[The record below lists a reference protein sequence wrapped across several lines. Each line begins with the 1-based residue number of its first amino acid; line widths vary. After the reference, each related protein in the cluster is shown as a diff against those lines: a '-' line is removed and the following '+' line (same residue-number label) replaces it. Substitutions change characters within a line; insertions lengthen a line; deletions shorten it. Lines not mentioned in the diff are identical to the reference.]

1 MGEDTTTGSVGS
13 LRLTRGLAVVLN
25 SVLFLNHTMV
35 GAGMPVALQVKVTD
49 MLSFAPKV
57 KLSGG

>member
-1 MGEDTTTGSVGS
+1 M
-13 LRLTRGLAVVLN
+13 LN

-35 GAGMPVALQVKVTD
+35 GTGMPVALQVKVTD
-49 MLSFAPKV
+49 MLSFVPKV